1 MCRQR
6 LEYANSEIF
15 ATQYTGIDEGRM
27 DESAPERSILLIDD
41 DRDRAQLIE
50 TALQSFQHRVVT
62 IAGNIE
68 AIDFLNRRGDYVN
81 APRPDL
87 ILFELNL
94 PSNDGQDLLAKIKT
108 DPHLR
113 RIPIVVLTTAA
124 TEADIFS
131 TYLLQGNC
139 HVVRST
145 ELDKL
150 CQIVHRIEEFWFG
163 IATLPAA

>member
-1 MCRQR
+1 
-6 LEYANSEIF
+6 
-15 ATQYTGIDEGRM
+15 M

-41 DRDRAQLIE
+41 DRDRAKLIE

-62 IAGNIE
+62 ISGSVE

-87 ILFELNL
+87 ILLELNL
-94 PSNDGQDLLAKIKT
+94 PGDDGQDLLAKIKA
-108 DPHLR
+108 DQQLR

-124 TEADIFS
+124 SEADIFS

-139 HVVRST
+139 HIVKST
-145 ELDKL
+145 DLDKL
-150 CQIVHRIEEFWFG
+150 CQIVQQIEEFWFG
-163 IATLPAA
+163 IVTLPAA